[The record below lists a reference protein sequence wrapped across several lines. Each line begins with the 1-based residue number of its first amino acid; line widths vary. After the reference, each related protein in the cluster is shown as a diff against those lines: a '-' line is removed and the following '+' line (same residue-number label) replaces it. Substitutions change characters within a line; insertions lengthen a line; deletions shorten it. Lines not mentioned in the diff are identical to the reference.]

1 MIPKYLSETF
11 TSYAAVLGD
20 HLWQSTL
27 FALASGALTV
37 FLRNNHA
44 RARYWLWLAASL
56 KFLVPF
62 SVLVG
67 IGSHLAWT
75 RSSVAG
81 MRTGLYFAVEE
92 VSQPFTQAVA
102 ATPYFASRPLCASGK
117 PAPPRSRTLAGSTR
131 RIN

>member
-11 TSYAAVLGD
+11 TSYAPVLGD

-27 FALASGALTV
+27 FAFTSGALTV

-102 ATPYFASRPLCASGK
+102 ATPVISRGGTSA
-117 PAPPRSRTLAGSTR
+117 
-131 RIN
+131 